1 MTIDPLPT
9 SVKVADL
16 NNDGKL
22 DFVVAGAQP
31 GNTSGNFFMTF
42 LGDGTGH
49 FTQQQKTSLGA
60 GNLKGEISLGDF
72 NEDGKLDMAFPLT
85 GSQIQN
91 QPSHAVLIYF
101 GDGAGNLT
109 AGPVIEVGNEPHS
122 VITPDFNK
130 DGHLDLAVS
139 NRTDG
144 TVSLLLGDGTG
155 NFTLSVT
162 RSVVTPLLDP

>member
-1 MTIDPLPT
+1 
-9 SVKVADL
+9 VQVADL
-16 NNDGKL
+16 NNDGNL
-22 DFVVAGAQP
+22 DYVVAGAQP
-31 GNTSGNFFMTF
+31 ANTTGNYFTTF
-42 LGDGTGH
+42 LGDGTGQ
-49 FTQQQKTSLGA
+49 FTQQQNTSLGA

-72 NEDGKLDMAFPLT
+72 NEDGNIDLAYPVT
-85 GSQIQN
+85 GSQIPKN
-91 QPSHAVLIYF
+91 PSHEVLIYF

-109 AGPVIEVGNEPHS
+109 AGPIIEVGAEPHT

-162 RSVVTPLLDP
+162 RSVVTSNLDP